1 MFVYLFCSCYVVS
14 VFFLRRRLPPRSTRT
29 DTLFPYTTLFLSSGR
44 QHLRCRA
51 AGGVTIARVLVVAGS
66 DSGGGAGIQA
76 DIKAVTRMGGHSMTA
91 LPPITVQHTLGASGV
106 VPVPPGPHA
115 APLPEVVDASG
126 GDVVKEGLLGG
137 HGQVRVW

>member
-76 DIKAVTRMGGHSMTA
+76 DIKAVTMMGGHAMTA
-91 LPPITVQHTLGASGV
+91 ITAITVQNTLGVSGV
-106 VPVPPGPHA
+106 VPVPPGAIA
-115 APLPEVVDASG
+115 AQIRAVIDRKSVVEGKGVSG
-126 GDVVKEGLLGG
+126 RGDFGG
-137 HGQVRVW
+137 A

>member
-66 DSGGGAGIQA
+66 GSGGCAGIQA
-76 DIKAVTRMGGHSMTA
+76 YITAVTMMGGHAMTA
-91 LPPITVQHTLGASGV
+91 ITAITVQNTLRVSV
-106 VPVPPGPHA
+106 DVPVPPGA
-115 APLPEVVDASG
+115 IDAPMRAVIDDIDNG
-126 GDVVKEGLLGG
+126 
-137 HGQVRVW
+137 RVHV